1 MNRAGVEN
9 ILYRIAESV
18 AAARGNDSR
27 FNALTI

>member
-9 ILYRIAESV
+9 ILYRTAESA
-18 AAARGNDSR
+18 AAARGNASR